1 MHDTRATVLAA
12 LLVVA
17 AVAAIPVGGA
27 TAASNGDTVESLQET
42 NDGCDLPYS
51 ATDAT
56 GTEVTIQERPE
67 RIVTLGPG
75 AAQTV
80 VEIGAGDRIVGA
92 SQYASYLDGSDG
104 WANVSG
110 PGQTFASVEKVVAQE
125 PDLVLAENIVS
136 NETVDKLR
144 SAGITV
150 YRFRSATGLQDVYD
164 KVTRTG
170 RLVDEPYAAAETV
183 AEMRYRIEIARTAA
197 ENSESARALYVFF
210 GYTAG
215 DGTFIDE
222 IITAAG
228 GTNVAA
234 EAGIT
239 GYKQISQEVVAQQTV
254 EWLLLNSAGPT
265 VPQSPAYQETIA
277 VKENRTVVLDRNYVS
292 QPAPRIVEPI
302 TKLSKAFYPD
312 AYEEAAAQVE
322 EPTDVKPAC
331 APAET
336 TTESGSATT
345 TAPTTTESA
354 PTTTLSNGDG
364 SDGQTTTFDQT
375 TTTEVDSGSGS
386 ESGTGSGLPGFTPV
400 AAVLALLTAL
410 GLLVV
415 VGRDR

>member
-27 TAASNGDTVESLQET
+27 TTASNGDTVESLQET
-42 NDGCDLPYS
+42 NEGCDLPYN

-92 SQYASYLDGSDG
+92 SQYASYLEGSDG

-110 PGQTFASVEKVVAQE
+110 PGQTFASVERVVAQE

-164 KVTRTG
+164 KVNRTG

-197 ENSESARALYVFF
+197 ETSESPRALYVFF

-277 VKENRTVVLDRNYVS
+277 AKQNRTVVLDRNYVS

-302 TKLSKAFYPD
+302 TKLSKAFYPE
-312 AYEEAAAQVE
+312 AYEAAAAQVA

-345 TAPTTTESA
+345 AAPTTES
-354 PTTTLSNGDG
+354 PRTTTLSNGDE
-364 SDGQTTTFDQT
+364 SDGQTTTFDQAT
-375 TTTEVDSGSGS
+375 TTDADAGSGS
-386 ESGTGSGLPGFTPV
+386 EGGSGLPGFTPV
-400 AAVLALLTAL
+400 AAVLALLAAL
-410 GLLVV
+410 ALLVV